1 MWGLIGGGEGEG
13 CGAGKG
19 KGGGMV
25 VRKHDLQPTKENCF
39 SRYPGT
45 TGTQKSTSMATVKL
59 FAKLNSL
66 KTQYRCS
73 WSGLVRGR

>member
-1 MWGLIGGGEGEG
+1 VWGLIGGGEGEG

-45 TGTQKSTSMATVKL
+45 TDTQKSTSMATETL
-59 FAKLNSL
+59 CQAQLL
-66 KTQYRCS
+66 ETRYRCS
-73 WSGLVRGR
+73 WLGLVRGR